1 LGARLPQ
8 KKFGGWIIRIFRNV
22 YIFIFRQ
29 FILFWQFP
37 IIPKNVRI
45 FQPTKKWEFL
55 PKLPVTYN
63 LFFCNL
69 DVCGFKLLLFVI
81 PYNTIF
87 RLNRE
92 AFYLIYTYIISQF
105 QSLSIEIMKIIMF
118 LFWYNY
124 CKNMVHSVYL
134 IDTRITL

>member
-1 LGARLPQ
+1 MGVFWAHDYLRKNLGVELSEYLEM
-8 KKFGGWIIRIFRNV
+8 
-22 YIFIFRQ
+22 YIYSFSDNSYYSDNSQ
-29 FILFWQFP
+29 LF
-37 IIPKNVRI
+37 PKMSE
-45 FQPTKKWEFL
+45 FSSLQKKWEFL

-69 DVCGFKLLLFVI
+69 DVCGFKLPLFVI

-105 QSLSIEIMKIIMF
+105 QSLSIEIMKIIA
-118 LFWYNY
+118 
-124 CKNMVHSVYL
+124 
-134 IDTRITL
+134 I

>member
-1 LGARLPQ
+1 MGTRLPQ
-8 KKFGGWIIRIFRNV
+8 KKFGGWIIRIFRNI

-69 DVCGFKLLLFVI
+69 DVCGFKLPLFVI

-124 CKNMVHSVYL
+124 CKNMVHSVCI
-134 IDTRITL
+134 IDTLVIL

>member
-1 LGARLPQ
+1 MGVFWAHDYLRKNLGVELSEYLEM
-8 KKFGGWIIRIFRNV
+8 
-22 YIFIFRQ
+22 YIYSFSDNSYYSDNFQ
-29 FILFWQFP
+29 LF
-37 IIPKNVRI
+37 PKMSE
-45 FQPTKKWEFL
+45 FSSLQKKWEFL

-69 DVCGFKLLLFVI
+69 DVCGFKLPLFVI

-105 QSLSIEIMKIIMF
+105 QPLSIEIMKIIMF
-118 LFWYNY
+118 LF
-124 CKNMVHSVYL
+124 
-134 IDTRITL
+134 